1 MQPFS
6 LQIIETQPYER
17 VRVKEADFVSGSSYS
32 SDQQSQTYPSMMDYL
47 SPYVLEGA
55 HNEQSWSGAF
65 SLGGMI
71 PSSPV
76 HSAYSRHGKLAGRPP
91 QSSLS
96 GFRAIV
102 PLTRSGL
109 KPLPWMGDT

>member
-6 LQIIETQPYER
+6 LQIIETLPYER

-32 SDQQSQTYPSMMDYL
+32 SDQQSQTYTSMMDYL

-91 QSSLS
+91 LLDPV
-96 GFRAIV
+96 I
-102 PLTRSGL
+102 PMLL
-109 KPLPWMGDT
+109 KAEKPTSCKIFKITP